1 MGCDKEV
8 RARFVLI
15 NNSGQAI
22 DSVRIMPDV
31 NNEYESIDKGS
42 KKEIIIN
49 MTGISRSDGA
59 YGLQFKTGAT
69 KTPYVFGYYTNG
81 IPLEDYTVLTIQ
93 PDTLLVKQHF
103 DY

>member
-1 MGCDKEV
+1 MGCNKRV
-8 RARFVLI
+8 RARFVVI
-15 NNSGQAI
+15 NNSGHAI

-31 NNEYESIDKGS
+31 NNQYESIDKGS
-42 KKEIIIN
+42 KREIIIN
-49 MTGISRSDGA
+49 MTGIGRSDGA
-59 YGLQFKTGAT
+59 YGLQFKTGVT
-69 KTPYVFGYYTNG
+69 KTTYVFGYYTNG